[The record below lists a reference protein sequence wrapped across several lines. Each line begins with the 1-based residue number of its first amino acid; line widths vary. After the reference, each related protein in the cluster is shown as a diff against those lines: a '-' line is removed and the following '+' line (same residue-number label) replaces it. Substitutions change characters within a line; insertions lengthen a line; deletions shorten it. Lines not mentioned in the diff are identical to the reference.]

1 MGSKPLSER
10 ISALEETVAGLQHLP
25 NELAAFRKDVNTRFE
40 RIDARFERIDARF
53 EQIDARFEQIDARFD
68 RIEARLDGHDSRF
81 DRIEARISEESDRL
95 YARMRILHEELVER
109 IKTIGEGRSR
119 DAQPPRRRSKR

>member
-40 RIDARFERIDARF
+40 RIDARFER
-53 EQIDARFEQIDARFD
+53 IDARFEQIDARFD